1 MAPAKRGLY
10 YGGKNMN
17 TKDLNKMAKAAT
29 ANARS
34 AESWLIRSN
43 VDPKETALIDLI
55 TAAYYA
61 GRAAMASN
69 IYDTESN
76 NSLNLSEMANRVLDE
91 CVEQTVY
98 FR

>member
-1 MAPAKRGLY
+1 
-10 YGGKNMN
+10 MN
-17 TKDLNKMAKAAT
+17 TKDLNKMAKATT

-43 VDPKETALIDLI
+43 VEPKETALIDLI

-61 GRAAMASN
+61 GRAAMAAN
-69 IYDTESN
+69 IYDSESN
-76 NSLNLSEMANRVLDE
+76 DSLNLSEMVKRIFDD